1 MKSHYLSV
9 TIRKSFQT
17 LSELLAM
24 KPFKIP
30 TAAAPVALPYRPS
43 VGIMLINA
51 DGKVWTGR
59 RTPKWMGANA
69 SPIWQMPQG
78 GILKFESP
86 RAAAVRELA
95 EETGIRSAQIIGE
108 IPRCVT
114 YDLPPELLGVA
125 LKGRYRGQRQWWFA
139 MRFTGKD
146 SDISITAK
154 PGTKAEFDDWA
165 WRSIDELPALVTPF
179 KRGMYETVIGEF
191 RHLAQPVASSA

>member
-1 MKSHYLSV
+1 
-9 TIRKSFQT
+9 
-17 LSELLAM
+17 
-24 KPFKIP
+24 
-30 TAAAPVALPYRPS
+30 
-43 VGIMLINA
+43 
-51 DGKVWTGR
+51 
-59 RTPKWMGANA
+59 
-69 SPIWQMPQG
+69 
-78 GILKFESP
+78 
-86 RAAAVRELA
+86 
-95 EETGIRSAQIIGE
+95 
-108 IPRCVT
+108 VT

>member
-1 MKSHYLSV
+1 MKSHYLYV

-17 LSELLAM
+17 LSELITM
-24 KPFKIP
+24 KPFKVP

-59 RTPKWMGANA
+59 RTPKWMGAGA
-69 SPIWQMPQG
+69 APIWQMPQG

-146 SDISITAK
+146 SDISIAAK
-154 PGTKAEFDDWA
+154 PGTKAEFDAWA

-179 KRGMYETVIGEF
+179 KRGMYETVIAEF